1 MESIL
6 HSIND
11 LLINTW
17 EEGLTRTTCSRLQI
31 LFFPNWLST
40 SHYGPENVKMF
51 RPKNLWN
58 QIKSISRKKFF
69 LTKFLLICNFT
80 NGQKSIFELGKSLKL
95 PEMKF
100 FCLDF
105 LKFSSSVC
113 HLLKYFFAFFCFLFA
128 KNANFFFF
136 FCKKS
141 IYK

>member
-40 SHYGPENVKMF
+40 SHYGAENVKMF

-58 QIKSISRKKFF
+58 QIKSISRKNFF

-95 PEMKF
+95 PKMQFRDFFNTIYLISRVFLLGIFLIFLTHCEMPGK
-100 FCLDF
+100 D
-105 LKFSSSVC
+105 
-113 HLLKYFFAFFCFLFA
+113 LLK
-128 KNANFFFF
+128 
-136 FCKKS
+136 
-141 IYK
+141 I